1 MAAKRGTEAKR
12 RGIVLTA
19 RDAVLSRIRTSLAV
33 TGKEPARAEA
43 VAARMVSAPKGVVP
57 TRGQLPAREQVDL
70 FCLKAEA
77 VLASVTRV
85 KSLAAVPEAVATYLR
100 ERNLPAE
107 MVMGSD
113 PRLTGMPW
121 KKQKALTVK
130 SGASDGSDEAGL
142 SFALGGIAETGTLML
157 TSGAENPTT
166 INFLPEHH
174 IVVVNALDIAG
185 DLESLWAK
193 LRERHG
199 KGVLPRTVNLITGPS
214 RSGDI
219 EQTIILGAHGPRA
232 LHIVV
237 VGG

>member
-1 MAAKRGTEAKR
+1 M
-12 RGIVLTA
+12 TA
-19 RDAVLSRIRTSLAV
+19 RDAILARIRSSLGV
-33 TGKEPARAEA
+33 TGGEPARAKA
-43 VAARMVSAPKGVVP
+43 VAGRMAKAPVGVVP
-57 TRGQLPAREQVDL
+57 ERGQLPARQQVEL
-70 FCLKAEA
+70 FCEKAQA

-85 KSLAAVPEAVATYLR
+85 KSSSAVPEAVAAYLR

-107 MVMGSD
+107 IIMGND

-142 SFALGGIAETGTLML
+142 SFAFGGVAETGTLLL
-157 TSGAENPTT
+157 TSGPDNPTT

-174 IVVVNALDIAG
+174 VVVVEAADIAG
-185 DLESLWAK
+185 DLETLMRK
-193 LRERHG
+193 LRERQG
-199 KGVLPRTVNLITGPS
+199 KGKMPRTVNLITGPS

-232 LHIVV
+232 LHIIL